1 MKIVKK
7 RIVYTLLA
15 SAIVVFSTSFAVLM
29 TLERMDYRN
38 YLQGEYSK
46 NMYELITAVENIRTN
61 LSKVA
66 VTGSKEG
73 SMITFEEIFRYS
85 TMANDKISSL
95 PIPQETV
102 ENTTKFLSQVGDFCY
117 MQVRAV
123 SEGKELTEEQYASV
137 DKLKQES
144 SDLQDNLNY
153 LLSEIN
159 AGNVKWGNIRMKSS
173 GVFAK
178 EDTTSLKEQFK
189 SIQKQVAQ
197 YPALIYDG
205 PFSDN
210 VMNIKPKITAEKEV
224 SLDEANK
231 ILQLALPNYKDKSFK
246 ESNSKD
252 SYGLNVFSY
261 DYQQKNQ
268 GQDIN
273 VDIVKNGGKVSYILN
288 NRTISKPKI
297 KQDEAIANATKY
309 LNSLGYKDMTP
320 TYILNYGNSLL
331 VSMVYKV
338 QDMLIYP
345 DQIKVKIA
353 LDNGEIIGL
362 EAQKYLFSH
371 ENRKLPSPTISLKN
385 ARKRVSTRLQIQSV
399 KLTIIPTVTDKEA
412 LCYEFTG
419 KYKDD
424 IFLVYIDAK
433 TGYEQRILQII
444 NTPNGELTI

>member
-1 MKIVKK
+1 MKIFKK
-7 RIVYTLLA
+7 RIIYTLLA

-46 NMYELITAVENIRTN
+46 NMYDLITAVENIRTD

-66 VTGSKEG
+66 VTGSREG
-73 SMITFEEIFRYS
+73 TMITFEEIFRYS
-85 TMANDKISSL
+85 TMANDKLNSL

-102 ENTTKFLSQVGDFCY
+102 GETTKFLSQVGDFCY

-123 SEGKELTEEQYASV
+123 SEGRELTGEQYASV
-137 DKLKQES
+137 DKLKSES
-144 SDLQDNLNY
+144 SNLQDKLNY
-153 LLSEIN
+153 LLNEIN
-159 AGNVKWGNIRMKSS
+159 SGNVKWGNIRIKSS
-173 GVFAK
+173 GVLAK
-178 EDTTSLKEQFK
+178 EDNSSVKDQFK
-189 SIQKQVAQ
+189 DIQKQVAQ

-210 VMNIKPKITAEKEV
+210 VMNIKPKVTSEKEV
-224 SLDEANK
+224 TLEDANK
-231 ILQLALPNYKDKSFK
+231 VLKLALPNYKDKNFK

-252 SYGLNVFSY
+252 RYGLKVFSY
-261 DYQQKNQ
+261 DYEQKN
-268 GQDIN
+268 GGGEVSI
-273 VDIVKNGGKVSYILN
+273 DIVKNGGKVAYIIN
-288 NRTISKPKI
+288 NRNVAKAKI
-297 KQDEAIANATKY
+297 QKDEAILSATKY

-320 TYILNYGNSLL
+320 TYVLKYGNTLL

-338 QDMLIYP
+338 QDVLVYP

-371 ENRKLPSPTISLKN
+371 ENREIKAPSIPLDE
-385 ARKRVSTRLQIQSV
+385 ARKKVSSRLQIQSV

-424 IFLVYIDAK
+424 TFLVYIDAN

-444 NTPNGELTI
+444 NTPDGELTI